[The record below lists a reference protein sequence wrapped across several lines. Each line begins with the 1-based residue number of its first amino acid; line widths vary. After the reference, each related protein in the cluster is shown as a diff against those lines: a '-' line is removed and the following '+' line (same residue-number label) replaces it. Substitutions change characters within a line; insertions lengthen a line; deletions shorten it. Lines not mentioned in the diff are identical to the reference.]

1 MRMRT
6 PSLSAPFCRAHACSL
21 WHAWARHQRT
31 VTMAVLISCSGAA
44 FPMPPAPLRDTAAEH
59 RKARLPTPSYRRSVF
74 ATADTAQPARWTSAS
89 TASTPTMPCRAMYAP
104 RPWIALSAHA
114 AGPTPAPR
122 ARRTARARPRPAPR
136 PPPAPLPAELRAER
150 MHRPPPAPRSAAR
163 TGTRG
168 YKAHRRACAPPG
180 CRALRARC
188 GSRCAHPLLTWQ

>member
-1 MRMRT
+1 MRT
-6 PSLSAPFCRAHACSL
+6 PSLSAPSCRAHACSL
-21 WHAWARHQRT
+21 WHAWARHPRT

-136 PPPAPLPAELRAER
+136 PPPAP
-150 MHRPPPAPRSAAR
+150 RSTAR

-168 YKAHRRACAPPG
+168 YKAHRRACAPRG
-180 CRALRARC
+180 RRALRALC
-188 GSRCAHPLLTWQ
+188 GSRCAHPLLTWR